1 MEKEKKSSREKKILS
16 GNIPE
21 AHHLLMSLT
30 GLHAS
35 LPPPPSPRRQY
46 ISCMLSQWV
55 VMLSITEW
63 KLK

>member
-1 MEKEKKSSREKKILS
+1 MEKEKKSSREKKKFLS

-35 LPPPPSPRRQY
+35 VPPLPLGGNTSPVCRH
-46 ISCMLSQWV
+46 SG
-55 VMLSITEW
+55 
-63 KLK
+63 